1 MVLAPIPEGVT
12 IRSLYELVEVRLGLR
27 LDFKVS
33 EAKTIGTTSEIIAQN
48 NPGRTNLTIVNLSSN
63 TLYVSPLNAASSTNG
78 ILLGSAGGSLAL
90 NYNDDLIQPALEWH
104 AIASSGSSAV
114 FVLEA
119 FLL

>member
-33 EAKTIGTTSEIIAQN
+33 ESKTIGTTSEIIAQN
-48 NPGRTNLTIVNLSSN
+48 NPGRTNLTIINLSSN
-63 TLYVSPLNAASSTNG
+63 TLYVAPLNTASSTNG
-78 ILLGSAGGSLAL
+78 ILLASGGGALAL

-104 AIASSGSSAV
+104 AIASGSSSAV
-114 FVLEA
+114 FVIEA
-119 FLL
+119 FLI